1 MDAMMDTTSENTKG
15 IEDMEDIENIEIEDE
30 AIDEVDEMGEE
41 ELDETSKNNY
51 KEIPEPDEDT
61 ITSPIKAIR
70 AKCLDCCCWQ
80 RSEVTL
86 CPAKDCPLW
95 AFRFG
100 KNPYNKRHRDITEEQ
115 KDKMRERLVKARE
128 ARKSKKNENE

>member
-1 MDAMMDTTSENTKG
+1 MMDTTSENTKG
-15 IEDMEDIENIEIEDE
+15 AESMSMEDEIINETDE
-30 AIDEVDEMGEE
+30 IGEE

-51 KEIPEPDEDT
+51 REIPEPDEDT